1 MGWIFLKED
10 PMIYI
15 PKDNEANQVKFENK
29 EIVSIADGWYIA
41 ALILPN
47 VEAAALQ
54 QITIVLEQED

>member
-1 MGWIFLKED
+1 
-10 PMIYI
+10 MIYI
-15 PKDNEANQVKFENK
+15 PKDNEANQVKLENK

-54 QITIVLEQED
+54 QITIVLERED